1 MKKIFIRTD
10 GAIEEVQRYLLSLIT
25 EDEEYYAGDC
35 RVVVYDPEDDEPVQ
49 LGYIYDMSE
58 KAICVLKEH
67 YGDYNVELD
76 PLENSSDLEEKG
88 EDNALVRIAVAL
100 EEIARKLDDI
110 GSISQ
115 LMQEDL
121 SALSSCIDRQRF
133 CIAGDAV
140 TDDRIY

>member
-10 GAIEEVQRYLLSLIT
+10 DAIEEVQKYLLSLIT

-58 KAICVLKEH
+58 KAICTLKEH

-76 PLENSSDLEEKG
+76 PLESCSGLGAKE

-121 SALSSCIDRQRF
+121 SALSGCIDRQRF
-133 CIAGDAV
+133 CIAGDTVA
-140 TDDRIY
+140 DDRIY